1 MLTEVPVDVMGSSEI
16 GDIEFDIE
24 VADDPN
30 KPKNKKP
37 NVKSKGV
44 KNFEGETD
52 PEEGQQGVG
61 LGADYPQT
69 DNSTDSPSGE
79 PSDQTSAKD
88 SSDEGTAFPLESTD
102 KTTVEGITT
111 ASNPIGNDSI
121 PTTPPPMATEGP
133 EGPPI
138 DTNTESNEN
147 MVSNPDIVDEP
158 PTEPTDQKDDTNADI
173 APPDGTSDES
183 PTKESG
189 SPIYP
194 IIIVA
199 VIFNILILIGLIW

>member
-30 KPKNKKP
+30 KPNNKKP

-52 PEEGQQGVG
+52 PEEGQEGVG
-61 LGADYPQT
+61 PGADYPQPE
-69 DNSTDSPSGE
+69 NSTDSPSGE
-79 PSDQTSAKD
+79 SSDQTSPKD
-88 SSDEGTAFPLESTD
+88 SSEEGTPFPLESTD

-121 PTTPPPMATEGP
+121 PTTPPMAT

-138 DTNTESNEN
+138 DTNTEANEN

-158 PTEPTDQKDDTNADI
+158 LTEPTDQKDDKNEDI
-173 APPDGTSDES
+173 APTDGTSDKS

-189 SPIYP
+189 SSIYP